1 MQRLVRTTSG
11 LASLVTTGLV
21 TLVAAAAPVAG
32 PASAGVPEGPSVA
45 TVTGPGAPQAAP
57 GDLVFRQE
65 FDGPAGAAP
74 DASVWSHDLGAGGWG
89 NNELQ
94 RYTDSRANSALDGQG
109 NLVITARREGDG
121 SYTSARLQ
129 TNDKVEV
136 QYGRVEARIQIPR
149 GQGIWPAFWML
160 GADMPGVPWPDA
172 GEIDVMENVGYE
184 PHLVH
189 GTVHGPG
196 YSGANGITGQ
206 YMHPQGWSF
215 ADTFHTFA
223 VDWSPGSITWS
234 VDGVAYQ
241 TIDRSRVG
249 GNPWVFDKPYF
260 LILNVA
266 VGGNWPGYPDG
277 STSFPQEMKVDYV
290 RVYDND

>member
-1 MQRLVRTTSG
+1 MRHLARTT
-11 LASLVTTGLV
+11 TI
-21 TLVAAAAPVAG
+21 AAAA
-32 PASAGVPEGPSVA
+32 A
-45 TVTGPGAPQAAP
+45 TVLTTLALAPPAAGGPDRESLAP
-57 GDLVFRQE
+57 GDIVWQQE

-74 DASVWSHDLGAGGWG
+74 DGSVWGHDLGAGGWG

-94 RYTDSRANSALDGQG
+94 TYTDSRANSALDGQG

-129 TNDKVEV
+129 TNDRFEA
-136 QYGRVEARIQIPR
+136 QYGKVEARIQIPR

-160 GADMPGVPWPDA
+160 GGDMPGVPWPQA
-172 GEIDVMENVGYE
+172 GEIDIMENVGYE

-196 YSGANGITGQ
+196 YSGGSGISGT

-223 VDWSPGSITWS
+223 IDWSPGRITWS
-234 VDGVAYQ
+234 VDGNVYHEV
-241 TIDRSRVG
+241 TRDSVG
-249 GNPWVFDKPYF
+249 GNEWVFDKPYF

-266 VGGNWPGYPDG
+266 VGGSWPGYPDG
-277 STSFPQEMKVDYV
+277 STVFPQEMKVDYV
-290 RVYDND
+290 RVYATS

>member
-1 MQRLVRTTSG
+1 MRHLTRTTTI
-11 LASLVTTGLV
+11 AAT
-21 TLVAAAAPVAG
+21 AAAVLTTLALAPPATGG
-32 PASAGVPEGPSVA
+32 PAPESL
-45 TVTGPGAPQAAP
+45 AP
-57 GDLVFRQE
+57 GDIVWQQE

-74 DASVWSHDLGAGGWG
+74 DGSVWGHDLGAGGWG

-94 RYTDSRANSALDGQG
+94 TYTDSRANSALDGQG

-129 TNDKVEV
+129 TNDRFEA
-136 QYGRVEARIQIPR
+136 QYGKVEARIQIPR

-160 GADMPGVPWPDA
+160 GGDMPGVPWPQA
-172 GEIDVMENVGYE
+172 GEIDIMENVGFE

-196 YSGANGITGQ
+196 YSGGAGISGT

-223 VDWSPGSITWS
+223 VDWSPGRITWS
-234 VDGVAYQ
+234 VDGNVYHEV
-241 TIDRSRVG
+241 TRDSVG
-249 GNPWVFDKPYF
+249 GNQWVFDKPYF

-277 STSFPQEMKVDYV
+277 STVLPQEMKVDYV
-290 RVYDND
+290 RVYANS